1 MNFIRNLKI
10 GTRLGAAFTV
20 LLVLIASMATVGFIG
35 ANKLFQESKTIYEN
49 RTVPLAQL
57 GDINYLVQRNRVLV
71 MDMLINPSPDVIKMH
86 ANEMRGNAS
95 EIGKLWSAYMST
107 YLSAEEKVL
116 AETFAQAR
124 AAYLNEGLL
133 PISSAMTAGDM
144 AAARDIYSQK
154 VEVLAPRAQEAVVK
168 LIQLQ
173 SDVAA
178 QEFRRAEE
186 LNQTIDVFMVT
197 SVVIALLLG
206 VILAVFITHSISS
219 PLKQAIQ
226 LTEMV
231 ASGDLTA
238 KIEVRGRDELAQLL
252 GALKDMNQSLAK
264 VVGDVLHASESVAI
278 GSTEIANGAADLSQ
292 RTEQQA
298 SNLEETAASMEE
310 LTVTVSQNSDTARQ
324 ASQIASG
331 ACAAA
336 TRGGERVVAV
346 VQTMEDISSS
356 SRRISDIIG
365 VIDGIS
371 FQTNILALNA
381 AVEAARAGEQGRGFA
396 VVAGEVR
403 TLAQRSASAAKEI
416 KELINSSVERVA
428 AGSQQVTE
436 ASVAMKDIVSQV
448 QRVTDLINEISAAG
462 AEQSSGIS
470 QVGDAVAQLDQ
481 VTQQNAA
488 LVEESAAAAESLKLQ
503 AEQLKSVVGV
513 FKLSTDNVR
522 LPSVTEVGAIAE
534 YRKTSGRP
542 AYMRVKENGRLPSI
556 SAPVH
561 KEVKRVSFA
570 RNTA

>member
-1 MNFIRNLKI
+1 MNHSRNLKI

-20 LLVLIASMATVGFIG
+20 LLLLIASMAAVGFIG

-71 MDMLINPSPDVIKMH
+71 MDMLINPSPAVIEKH
-86 ANEMRGNAS
+86 TNELRGNAS
-95 EIGKLWSAYMST
+95 NIGKIWSAYMST
-107 YLSAEEKVL
+107 DLTSEEKVL
-116 AETFAQAR
+116 AEAFAQAR

-133 PISSAMTAGDM
+133 PISSAMSAGDI

-154 VEVLAPRAQEAVVK
+154 VEILAPKAQEAVVR

-178 QEFRRAEE
+178 QEFRLAEE
-186 LNQTIDVFMVT
+186 LNRTIDIFMVA

-206 VILAVFITHSISS
+206 VILAMFITRSITS
-219 PLKQAIQ
+219 PLKQAIEFAQ
-226 LTEMV
+226 MV
-231 ASGDLTA
+231 ARGDLTA

-252 GALKDMNQSLAK
+252 DALKGMNQSLAK

-278 GSTEIANGAADLSQ
+278 GSTEIANGAVDLSQ

-428 AGSQQVTE
+428 VGSQQVTE
-436 ASVAMKDIVSQV
+436 ASAAMKDIVSQV

-488 LVEESAAAAESLKLQ
+488 LVEESAAAAESLKSQ
-503 AEQLKSVVGV
+503 AAQLKSAVGV
-513 FKLSTDNVR
+513 FKLNTDNATR
-522 LPSVTEVGAIAE
+522 SAALSTAANSQ
-534 YRKTSGRP
+534 YKTTSARTTYQKVKSTATP
-542 AYMRVKENGRLPSI
+542 QPLNTSNRV
-556 SAPVH
+556 VQC
-561 KEVKRVSFA
+561 VSFS
-570 RNTA
+570 R

>member
-1 MNFIRNLKI
+1 MNIIRNLKI
-10 GTRLGAAFTV
+10 GTRLAAAFTA
-20 LLVLIASMATVGFIG
+20 LLLLIASMAVVGFIG
-35 ANKLFQESKTIYEN
+35 ANKLFQESKTIYED

-71 MDMLINPSPDVIKMH
+71 MDMLINPSPAVIEKH
-86 ANEMRGNAS
+86 ANELRGNAS
-95 EIGKLWSAYMST
+95 EIGRLWSAYMST
-107 YLSAEEKVL
+107 YLTPEEKVL
-116 AETFAQAR
+116 ADAFAQAR
-124 AAYLNEGLL
+124 ATYLNEGLL
-133 PISSAMTAGDM
+133 PISTAMSAGDT

-154 VEVLAPRAQEAVVK
+154 VEILAPRAQEAVVK

-178 QEFRRAEE
+178 QEFRLAEE
-186 LNQTIDVFMVT
+186 LNRTIDVFMVA

-206 VILAVFITHSISS
+206 IILAVFITRSITF
-219 PLKQAIQ
+219 PLKHAIELAQ
-226 LTEMV
+226 MV
-231 ASGDLTA
+231 ANGDLTA
-238 KIEVRGRDELAQLL
+238 KIEVRGRDELSLLL
-252 GALKDMNQSLAK
+252 GALKGMNLSLAK

-278 GSTEIANGAADLSQ
+278 GSTEISNGAADLSQ

-310 LTVTVSQNSDTARQ
+310 LTVTVLQNSDTARQ

-336 TRGGERVVAV
+336 ARGGERVVAV
-346 VQTMEDISSS
+346 VQTMEEISSS

-428 AGSQQVTE
+428 AGAQQVTE
-436 ASVAMKDIVSQV
+436 ASAAMKDIVSQV

-488 LVEESAAAAESLKLQ
+488 LVEESAAAAESLKSQ
-503 AEQLKSVVGV
+503 AAQLKSVVGV
-513 FKLSTDNVR
+513 FKLNTDNT
-522 LPSVTEVGAIAE
+522 P
-534 YRKTSGRP
+534 RP
-542 AYMRVKENGRLPSI
+542 AALRTNASLHYKTTPARTTAPKVKSTARPQTLTISNRV
-556 SAPVH
+556 VQ
-561 KEVKRVSFA
+561 RVSFS
-570 RNTA
+570 R